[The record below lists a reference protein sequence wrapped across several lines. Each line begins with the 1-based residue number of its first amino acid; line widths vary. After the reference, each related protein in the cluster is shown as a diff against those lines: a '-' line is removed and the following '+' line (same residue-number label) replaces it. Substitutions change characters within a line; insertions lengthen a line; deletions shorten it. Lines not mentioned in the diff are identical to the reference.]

1 MGILFLDVIECTDQ
15 QPGELARRIPREG
28 SAETK
33 FGSQLVVRD
42 YQAAIFRKDG
52 KGTDVIGPGRHTLTT
67 KNIPILTNIL
77 ALPFGFKSP
86 FRCEVVFVSL
96 RTIPDLKWGT
106 REPVAFRDAE
116 LGLVRLRAFGT
127 YGVKV
132 ADPIAFCNSLV
143 GADGIYTT
151 AQLEEYLRSS
161 IMTRL
166 TDTLGEQL
174 KSVFDLT
181 SQYEEISAAL
191 LARLADDFSRFGLA
205 IDNFRLNAV
214 TPPEEVQ
221 KAIDERSKM
230 GALKNLDAYT
240 KMKAAEALGA
250 AAANPGGLASA
261 GVGLGAGVGMGGLM
275 AEAMRAGMGGQAG
288 GQGGGAGGGGQEG
301 GGQGGGGSRSVA
313 DQLRDLAA
321 LHKEGILTPEE
332 FAAKKAELIKKL

>member
-15 QPGELARRIPREG
+15 QPNELARRMPRDG

-52 KGTDVIGPGRHTLTT
+52 KGLDVLGPGRHTLTT

-96 RTIPDLKWGT
+96 RTLPDLKWGT
-106 REPVAFRDAE
+106 REPVAFRDKD
-116 LGLVRLRAFGT
+116 LGIVRLRAFGT

-132 ADPIAFCNSLV
+132 ADPLTFCNSLV
-143 GADGIYTT
+143 GADGVYTST
-151 AQLEEYLRSS
+151 QLEEYLRSS

-166 TDTLGEQL
+166 TDVLGEQL
-174 KSVFDLT
+174 KSIFDLA
-181 SQYEEISAAL
+181 SQYDEISETL
-191 LARLADDFSRFGLA
+191 LGKLSDDFKRFGLA
-205 IDNFRLNAV
+205 IDNFRVNAV

-221 KAIDERSKM
+221 KAIDERSRM
-230 GALKNLDAYT
+230 GAIGNLSDYT
-240 KMKAAEALGA
+240 RLKAAEALGA
-250 AAANPGGLASA
+250 AAANPGGLGAA
-261 GVGLGAGVGMGGLM
+261 GVGVGAGFGLGGIM
-275 AEAMRAGMGGQAG
+275 ADAMRQGMAP
-288 GQGGGAGGGGQEG
+288 GGAPAGAAPAGDPAAAGKT
-301 GGQGGGGSRSVA
+301 VA

-332 FAAKKAELIKKL
+332 FAAKKAELLKRL

>member
-1 MGILFLDVIECTDQ
+1 MGFLFLDVIECTDQ
-15 QPGELARRIPREG
+15 QPLELARRIPRDG

-67 KNIPILTNIL
+67 KNIPILTNL
-77 ALPFGFKSP
+77 LSLPFGFKSP

-106 REPVAFRDAE
+106 REPVPFRDAE

-132 ADPIAFCNSLV
+132 KDPLVFCNALV
-143 GADGIYTT
+143 GADGMYTA

-166 TDTLGEQL
+166 NDTLGEQL
-174 KSVFDLT
+174 KSVFDLA
-181 SQYEEISAAL
+181 SQYEELSAAL
-191 LARLADDFSRFGLA
+191 LARLSDDFTRFGLA

-221 KAIDERSKM
+221 RAIDERSKM
-230 GALKNLDAYT
+230 GAIGNLDAFT
-240 KMKAAEALGA
+240 RMKAAEALGA
-250 AAANPGGLASA
+250 AASNPGGLAAA

-275 AEAMRAGMGGQAG
+275 AEAMRSGMSP
-288 GQGGGAGGGGQEG
+288 GGAGAAGAA
-301 GGQGGGGSRSVA
+301 QGASAAGAEAAGRSVA
-313 DQLRDLAA
+313 DQLRDLNA

-332 FAAKKAELIKKL
+332 FAAKKAELLKRL

>member
-52 KGTDVIGPGRHTLTT
+52 KGADVLRSGRHTLTT

-132 ADPIAFCNSLV
+132 ADPLLFSNVLV
-143 GADGIYTT
+143 GADGLYTT
-151 AQLEEYLRSS
+151 SQLEEYLRSS

-166 TDTLGEQL
+166 TDALGEQL
-174 KSVFDLT
+174 KSIFDLG
-181 SQYEEISAAL
+181 SQYEELSAAL
-191 LARLADDFSRFGLA
+191 LSRLADDFARFGLA

-230 GALKNLDAYT
+230 GAIKNLGDYT
-240 KMKAAEALGA
+240 RMKAAEALGA

-261 GVGLGAGVGMGGLM
+261 GVGLGAGIGMGGLM
-275 AEAMRAGMGGQAG
+275 AEAMRTGMS
-288 GQGGGAGGGGQEG
+288 
-301 GGQGGGGSRSVA
+301 GQGGGGAPAAGGEGGGNGGRSVA

-332 FAAKKAELIKKL
+332 FAAKKAELLKRL